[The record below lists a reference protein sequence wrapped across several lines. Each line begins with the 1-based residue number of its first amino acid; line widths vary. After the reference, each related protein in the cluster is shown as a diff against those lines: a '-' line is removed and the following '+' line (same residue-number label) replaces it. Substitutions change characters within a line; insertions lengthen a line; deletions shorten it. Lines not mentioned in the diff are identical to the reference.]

1 MKRGLLFKLL
11 TINIPVAALAIVV
24 LWVVLDTLAAGYFSA
39 LMREYRINP
48 LDVHRMFIHSVH
60 RYLIWTSAGALVL
73 GALLSSLLTRMV
85 LRPLYQMIKTA
96 GLIAG
101 GDYSSRVRAD
111 SHDEIGE
118 LASAFNLMAE
128 SLERVE
134 QLRKDMVSN
143 VAHELRTPLTNI
155 RGYMEALQDGVVAP
169 TEQTFRLLHE
179 ESLRLISLVEDLLE
193 LARADAA
200 RFSLDIEQTSLEEL
214 TSRALKKFDLEFR
227 QKNIEIRED
236 FSKPGTPAPADREKL
251 ARVVENLLQNGLR
264 YTPENGWILVGT
276 KDEGGSVKF
285 FIQNSGPG
293 IEAKD
298 LPFIFERFYRAEKS
312 RSRAFGGT
320 GIGLAIVKEIIEA
333 HGGRA
338 GVESSPEKTL
348 FWFSLPL
355 RGNPEAASR
364 HAASFPL
371 SNTPL

>member
-1 MKRGLLFKLL
+1 MKRGLLLKLL
-11 TINIPVAALAIVV
+11 AINIPVAAVAIVV
-24 LWVVLDTLAAGYFSA
+24 LWVVMDTLAAGYFSV

-48 LDVHRMFIHSVH
+48 VDVHRMFIHSVH
-60 RYLIWTSAGALVL
+60 RYLIWTSAGALAL

-118 LASAFNLMAE
+118 MANAFNLMAE

-134 QLRKDMVSN
+134 HLRRNLVSN

-169 TEQTFRLLHE
+169 TEETFRLLHE
-179 ESLRLISLVEDLLE
+179 ETLRLIHLVEDLLE

-200 RFSLDIEQTSLEEL
+200 RFSLNIEETSIEEL

-227 QKNIEIRED
+227 QKNIEVREE
-236 FSKPGTPAPADREKL
+236 FSQDAILAPADREKL
-251 ARVVENLLQNGLR
+251 GRVVENLLQNALR
-264 YTPENGWILVGT
+264 YTPENGCVLVGT
-276 KDEGGSVKF
+276 KGDARSVKF
-285 FIQNSGPG
+285 FVQNSGPR
-293 IEAKD
+293 IETKD
-298 LPFIFERFYRAEKS
+298 LPFLFERFYRAEKS
-312 RSRAFGGT
+312 RSRDFGGT
-320 GIGLAIVKEIIEA
+320 GIGLAIVKEIVEA
-333 HGGRA
+333 HGGQA
-338 GVESSPEKTL
+338 GVESATDKTL

-355 RGNPEAASR
+355 RGRPEAASR
-364 HAASFPL
+364 AADSLPP
-371 SNTPL
+371 SSIPA